1 LLVFLQMPFA
11 PMDSE
16 NSPPRTENFSTLLDE
31 LSSIARVRGCV
42 EREYRLIKLS
52 EEAKQR
58 YGIDPAAYL
67 ELYSKYYAQASQVVR
82 IRTIGGVVYKALVGA
97 AALGATL
104 SALNLYGYFSDQRA
118 KAITENWH
126 TIDAYSDKPYDGG
139 RKAAVENLLS
149 YGQVLYNANFNR
161 APFIYLRAKPA
172 CTVVGLPFGAV
183 SGFGFNQSSNASSL
197 PRNCIRAELQN
208 SEFRGA
214 KLYGSDFSH
223 ANLYKADFSP
233 FILRDAKQI
242 STEAQKVDF
251 SFANLRGAIFRE
263 ADLSG
268 SNFYMADLSGADMR
282 NANLKGIK
290 LCKTKVSSKTL
301 GIDRLTAVPTSCKES
316 ATLSGP

>member
-1 LLVFLQMPFA
+1 
-11 PMDSE
+11 MDSKD
-16 NSPPRTENFSTLLDE
+16 SQPGTENFSALLDE
-31 LSSIARVRGCV
+31 LSSIARVRGSV

-52 EEAKQR
+52 EEAKER
-58 YGIDPAAYL
+58 FGIDPPAYL
-67 ELYSKYYAQASQVVR
+67 ELYSKYYSQASQVVR
-82 IRTIGGVVYKALVGA
+82 IRAIGGVVYKALAGA

-161 APFIYLRAKPA
+161 APFIYLKAKPA
-172 CTVVGLPFGAV
+172 CTIFGFPFGAF
-183 SGFGFNQSSNASSL
+183 SGFGFNQSSDASSV

-223 ANLYKADFSP
+223 ANLYKADFSS
-233 FILRDAKQI
+233 FTTRDAKKV
-242 STEAQKVDF
+242 STEAQKVNF
-251 SFANLRGAIFRE
+251 SFANLRGANFRE
-263 ADLSG
+263 ADLTE

-282 NANLKGIK
+282 NANLKGVT
-290 LCKTKVSSKTL
+290 LCKAKVSSKTL
-301 GIDRLTAVPTSCKES
+301 GIDRLTKAHTSCKES
-316 ATLSGP
+316 ATFSEP